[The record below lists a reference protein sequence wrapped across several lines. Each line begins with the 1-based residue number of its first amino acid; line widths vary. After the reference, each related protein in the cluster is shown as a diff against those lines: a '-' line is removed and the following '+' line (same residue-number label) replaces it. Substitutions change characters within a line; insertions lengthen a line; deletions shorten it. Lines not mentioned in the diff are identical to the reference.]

1 MIFNKY
7 QKIKL
12 LITPQELLKLKYLIF
27 FVFISAIVDV
37 VGIAFIIPILSIF
50 SDPNLI
56 NENKYLETAY
66 KLFQFENTKEFILF
80 LVITNIIF
88 VFLGQIMKITSVY
101 LQIKFIFNLEKNLG
115 LRLIKKYLSKS
126 YVWFDDK
133 QYSEL
138 SKNILSEVSE
148 VVNQTLLP
156 FIFLISNMVAV
167 IIYIVVMLII
177 DINVSLFAISLFCFL
192 YYLIYKLIVN
202 KLKKQGKN
210 RKYANEERYQ
220 SVTEVFRFIKEIKL
234 YKNSKEFINNFS
246 RPANKFANAQ
256 IYSRFSGLAP
266 RYILEGVSFLIIL
279 LLVLFQITYES
290 NINLFSILT
299 FLAIFGIKLLPLLQ
313 QVYINYNNL
322 SYSSVVFDYIIDE
335 FGNDNLHYQNDSYTK
350 LKSSNC
356 LQFNNVTYSYKETSV
371 IKDFSFSFKYK
382 KKYVIVGPSGS
393 GKSTIIDLVM
403 GLRNPN
409 TGNIFLDNNELINIS
424 ESWHGSIG
432 YVSQNISLLNG
443 SIYQNVAFTSDK
455 NIIDKQKVK
464 YICNLVLLDDFISTL
479 TDGYDFVVTG
489 SNINMS
495 GGQMQKLSIARALY
509 RNPSLLLLDEATSAL
524 DVESES
530 IVLSNVFN
538 YSKDCLIIS
547 VSHRP
552 ETMLKSDVVLLL
564 DDGKLIDYGSYDDLI
579 SSSDSFKQLLR
590 IDS

>member
-1 MIFNKY
+1 
-7 QKIKL
+7 
-12 LITPQELLKLKYLIF
+12 
-27 FVFISAIVDV
+27 
-37 VGIAFIIPILSIF
+37 
-50 SDPNLI
+50 
-56 NENKYLETAY
+56 
-66 KLFQFENTKEFILF
+66 
-80 LVITNIIF
+80 
-88 VFLGQIMKITSVY
+88 
-101 LQIKFIFNLEKNLG
+101 
-115 LRLIKKYLSKS
+115 
-126 YVWFDDK
+126 
-133 QYSEL
+133 
-138 SKNILSEVSE
+138 
-148 VVNQTLLP
+148 
-156 FIFLISNMVAV
+156 
-167 IIYIVVMLII
+167 
-177 DINVSLFAISLFCFL
+177 
-192 YYLIYKLIVN
+192 
-202 KLKKQGKN
+202 
-210 RKYANEERYQ
+210 
-220 SVTEVFRFIKEIKL
+220 
-234 YKNSKEFINNFS
+234 
-246 RPANKFANAQ
+246 
-256 IYSRFSGLAP
+256 
-266 RYILEGVSFLIIL
+266 
-279 LLVLFQITYES
+279 
-290 NINLFSILT
+290 LFSILT

-322 SYSSVVFDYIIDE
+322 SYSRVVYDYIIDE

>member
-1 MIFNKY
+1 
-7 QKIKL
+7 

>member
-1 MIFNKY
+1 M
-7 QKIKL
+7 
-12 LITPQELLKLKYLIF
+12 
-27 FVFISAIVDV
+27 
-37 VGIAFIIPILSIF
+37 
-50 SDPNLI
+50 
-56 NENKYLETAY
+56 
-66 KLFQFENTKEFILF
+66 
-80 LVITNIIF
+80 IF
-88 VFLGQIMKITSVY
+88 VFLGQIMKIASVY

-210 RKYANEERYQ
+210 RKYANEERFQ

-335 FGNDNLHYQNDSYTK
+335 FGNDNLHHQNNSYAK
-350 LKSSNC
+350 LKNPNC

-393 GKSTIIDLVM
+393 GKSTIIDLVL

-479 TDGYDFVVTG
+479 TDGYDFVITG

-538 YSKDCLIIS
+538 YSKHCLIIS

-564 DDGKLIDYGSYDDLI
+564 NDGKLIDYGSYDDLI